1 LDVSLLLP
9 LSSWLSYHPDADDTP
24 PFPSPSPTPKT
35 NTGISALL
43 VQFGDPAD
51 DPPVLPPVIVETK
64 EERQARKDVVIKEKH
79 ERHLVGGSTAV
90 KSNPV

>member
-1 LDVSLLLP
+1 
-9 LSSWLSYHPDADDTP
+9 
-24 PFPSPSPTPKT
+24 
-35 NTGISALL
+35 LL